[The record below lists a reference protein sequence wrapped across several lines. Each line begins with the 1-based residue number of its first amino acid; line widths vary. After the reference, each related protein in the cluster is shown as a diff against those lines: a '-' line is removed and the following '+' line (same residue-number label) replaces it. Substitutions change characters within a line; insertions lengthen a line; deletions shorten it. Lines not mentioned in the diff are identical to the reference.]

1 MTTYIE
7 ELIDKFD
14 SISDIKRYELIKKNN
29 AHVIQLLKDELKD
42 ETIIN
47 IVAKGPTATYID
59 NAHAINQGAIFTNKK
74 YVYLNDIHSL
84 FGIEQYIKDMKY
96 VFFPDYPHFNCRS
109 HPNVTYIHVL
119 KYLKKYNFTGY
130 VFIYRL
136 HTSKSNLLNFYAT
149 GKIGTSTVL
158 PIIIIRKF
166 CKINIPIHTYG
177 FKNGVGYHKDLNEKV
192 YRNKYEERKKSY
204 LWIASECN
212 LPENVCINVCNKL
225 EKYYKR
231 FNQIKPRSVP
241 INSKGLFLH

>member
-7 ELIDKFD
+7 ELIDNFD
-14 SISDIKRYELIKKNN
+14 SINDIKRYKLIKKNN
-29 AHVIQLLKDELKD
+29 AHVIQLLKNELKD

-74 YVYLNDIHSL
+74 YVYFNDIHSL

-96 VFFPDYPHFNCRS
+96 IFFPDYPHFNCRS

-119 KYLKKYNFTGY
+119 KYLKKYNFTGN
-130 VFIYRL
+130 VFIFKL
-136 HTSKSNLLNFYAT
+136 HTSKSNLLSSYAM
-149 GKIGTSTVL
+149 GYMNTSTMV
-158 PIIIIRKF
+158 PIKIIRKF

-177 FKNGVGYHKDLNEKV
+177 FKIGRGYHKDLNEKV

-204 LWIASECN
+204 LWVGSECN
-212 LPENVCINVCNKL
+212 LSETFCISVCNKL
-225 EKYYKR
+225 EKFYIH
-231 FNQIKPRSVP
+231 FNLIKPRSVP
-241 INSKGLFLH
+241 IKSKRLFLH